1 MNREKIRQSFKDIFN
16 WCAQDIK
23 NVAPITIPRL
33 IMYPFNKMLIN
44 SAAYPT
50 GAGNEFTDY
59 FCRGA
64 RIAERSVTLVNV
76 ATAVFVGTAV
86 TGGLGIAAGIGVYCL
101 GAAFGLAAGHKAQ
114 GYFRPAKQGENSPV
128 PTQKKP
134 ENDWMSPAAKA
145 QYEAA
150 QKNTR
155 FKAVKSLKRKLLMLS
170 RH

>member
-1 MNREKIRQSFKDIFN
+1 MVREKIRQSFKDVFN
-16 WCAQDIK
+16 WCAQDIG

-33 IMYPFNKMLIN
+33 IKYPFNTILIN

-64 RIAERSVTLVNV
+64 RIAERTVTLANI
-76 ATAVFVGTAV
+76 ATAVVVGTAV
-86 TGGLGIAAGIGVYCL
+86 TGALGIAAGIGVYGL
-101 GAAFGLAAGHKAQ
+101 GAAFGIAAGKTAQ
-114 GYFRPAKQGENSPV
+114 GYFRPLQQGQSTAAPAKK
-128 PTQKKP
+128 TP

-155 FKAVKSLKRKLLMLS
+155 FKALKSIKRKLLALS

>member
-1 MNREKIRQSFKDIFN
+1 MIREKIRQSFKGMFN
-16 WCAQDIK
+16 WCAQDIG

-33 IMYPFNKMLIN
+33 LLYPLNKLSIN

-64 RIAERSVTLVNV
+64 RIAERTVTLANI
-76 ATAVFVGTAV
+76 ATAVIVGTAV
-86 TGGLGIAAGIGVYCL
+86 TGGLGVAAGIGVYSL
-101 GAAFGLAAGHKAQ
+101 GAVFGVAAGKAAQ
-114 GYFRPAKQGENSPV
+114 GYFRPAIQEENAGP
-128 PTQKKP
+128 PPKKA

-155 FKAVKSLKRKLLMLS
+155 FKALKSIKRKLIMIT